1 MPLLLLQLPGL
12 PSRNAHSLHLLF
24 GLFGPSKF
32 IPFMYQAATCSGLF
46 SDPLLNHQETVCEKE
61 LTYSTH
67 AVLDPVSGA
76 LVHNCG
82 SVIVIVNSALLLRWA
97 AKG

>member
-67 AVLDPVSGA
+67 ARLLGMSERFAGPFFVNRTSSCDSKY
-76 LVHNCG
+76 
-82 SVIVIVNSALLLRWA
+82 SV
-97 AKG
+97 K